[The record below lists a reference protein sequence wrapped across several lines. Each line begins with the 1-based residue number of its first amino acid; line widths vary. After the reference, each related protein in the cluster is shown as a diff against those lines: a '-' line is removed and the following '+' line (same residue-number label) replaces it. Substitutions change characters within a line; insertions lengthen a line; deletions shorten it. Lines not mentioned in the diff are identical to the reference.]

1 MEDCHSVKLQ
11 VVGFDCAGIERLS
24 VPQPLLSLTGRADLH
39 CFSPALSQARRGP
52 THPVTVMFYT
62 PRGRAA
68 VRNLWQGRRQLFPIG
83 GLINYS

>member
-1 MEDCHSVKLQ
+1 MQ

-24 VPQPLLSLTGRADLH
+24 VPQPNACLLLGEPIRADLH

-62 PRGRAA
+62 PRG
-68 VRNLWQGRRQLFPIG
+68 VQLLETHGHSTRQKTRPAF
-83 GLINYS
+83 

>member
-1 MEDCHSVKLQ
+1 MALHGGLSFCKTQQ

-24 VPQPLLSLTGRADLH
+24 VPQLLSVTGRADLY
-39 CFSPALSQARRGP
+39 CFPPALSQARRGP

-68 VRNLWQGRRQLFPIG
+68 IRNPWP
-83 GLINYS
+83 

>member
-1 MEDCHSVKLQ
+1 MALHGGLSFCKTQQ

-24 VPQPLLSLTGRADLH
+24 VPQPIANSCLLLHGRADLH

-68 VRNLWQGRRQLFPIG
+68 IRNPWP
-83 GLINYS
+83 